1 MAFSSFTWPFRRRS
15 GGGGGAGPSKPAG
28 AEGKEEEEEE
38 LGVTPQLLDFL
49 RTLSPDAFKSAALQ
63 LNQGTA
69 PALLPSRFC
78 SPRSFSPDC

>member
-1 MAFSSFTWPFRRRS
+1 MAFSSFAWPFRRRS
-15 GGGGGAGPSKPAG
+15 SGGGGAAGPSKPAG
-28 AEGKEEEEEE
+28 AEGKEEE

-78 SPRSFSPDC
+78 SPRSFSPGC